1 MNEVKDYQTKYSR
14 LESTIT
20 EYKNIEIK
28 MKDLENKIAML
39 SQENSRLNT
48 LIRTKNDDI
57 EALEKEKV
65 QMHTTIN
72 HYKNYEIKISES
84 QSIVKRLNEQI
95 VQLRGDNEG
104 WQKKVREAENKF
116 RELENHLFA
125 NNQ

>member
-1 MNEVKDYQTKYSR
+1 
-14 LESTIT
+14 
-20 EYKNIEIK
+20 

-39 SQENSRLNT
+39 SQENSRLNS

-84 QSIVKRLNEQI
+84 
-95 VQLRGDNEG
+95 
-104 WQKKVREAENKF
+104 
-116 RELENHLFA
+116 
-125 NNQ
+125 

>member
-1 MNEVKDYQTKYSR
+1 MNGIIRNNMNEVKDYQTKYSR

-84 QSIVKRLNEQI
+84 
-95 VQLRGDNEG
+95 
-104 WQKKVREAENKF
+104 
-116 RELENHLFA
+116 
-125 NNQ
+125 